1 MANKVTTTDTT
12 NKVVITPQSSKKLTI
27 DSGDGNNL
35 TLNQST
41 PNNVQITNNDVGTS
55 LTPNNV
61 SISPTDN
68 NVSLSST
75 STPVTI
81 NQSSTSIVTVNTVG
95 PQGPKGNNGTD
106 GDTLVSNDLE
116 NLRSFTGSIQ
126 TEVNNLTAA
135 TSSYLTSVPDGTISS
150 SAQIIINESQISDL
164 SHTDISALNTFTSSI
179 QIKVDNL
186 TTVTSSYALTTNIS
200 GAFNEPSGG
209 FSTRVTTLETAGYI
223 TESTDISALNTFTGS
238 IQTEVNNLTAA
249 TSSYITESTDI
260 SALNTFTGSI
270 QTEVDSLTA
279 ATSSYLTEATD
290 ISSLNTFTGSIQT
303 EVDNLTAITSSYALN
318 SSISGAFA
326 EPSGGFS
333 NRITTIETNN
343 TGTNTGDQDLSLY
356 ALIANISGAFNEPS
370 SSFSTRVTTLET
382 AGYLTSPITTSSI
395 TDFNTEVSRSAAAA
409 GFGTGGED
417 PTDISALNT
426 FTSSIQT
433 EVDNLT
439 TVTGSYALTSSISGA
454 FNEASSSFS
463 TRITTLEGSN
473 FTPSL
478 STDIEARNIT
488 ASGNISASGNITAS
502 NIQVANDVELSQ
514 YSKIFVG
521 TNTTEI
527 SANGDDYWIVK
538 ANGIRVVDFKN
549 SGVVINEGGAA
560 QADFRVESDT
570 NSHLLFTDAGANK
583 VAIGTDTVSNSLLTV
598 EGDISASGN
607 LDINQITSS
616 GAVDIGGIL
625 SIPGIVNVSASIAA
639 AVAGTGAD
647 WNVNLSNIPSGL
659 ISESQQI
666 TDLGFISESADISA
680 LNTFTG
686 SIQTEVNNL
695 TAETSS
701 YLIELPN
708 GLISE
713 SAQFTTS
720 DNFNVGQITSSKL
733 FINPSNG
740 NAEII
745 LDASNSNYSSQIK
758 FSSLGSTPS
767 WILGM
772 DSANPQDF
780 RIIKGS
786 VLNNT
791 SGIYITGSTGYV
803 GLGSLTPY
811 ERLTVVGNISAS
823 GIVYGST
830 GSFSHLEGNS
840 PITVKDV
847 ITFQNNATFA
857 GSKLTTA
864 DIDITGGSFKLGNG
878 TFTSSSLAAAVGGG
892 GDNLGNHTAD
902 TDLNMSNNAIISA
915 SSITAV
921 SLTGSISISSIEG
934 FDDSVNSLAQT
945 VFDNRDLDSIDV
957 LNTFTGSIQ
966 TEVDNLTAVTGS
978 YALTSSISG
987 AFAEPSSSFSTRVTT
1002 LETAGYIT
1010 EATDISSLNTFT
1022 GSIQT
1027 EVDSLIAA
1035 TSSYLTESTDI
1046 SSLNIF
1052 TSSIQ
1057 TEVDSLTAATS
1068 SYLTSPIATSSIT
1081 DFNTEVS
1088 RSAAAAGFGAG
1099 DGGGFTPS
1107 LSTDI
1112 EARNITASGVIET
1125 NKIVS
1130 GSGKTEID
1138 LNASFSSIGIKV
1150 NNTDAY
1156 RFFANTFRPHQSGK
1170 DLGSSTSIYRWDN
1183 FYVNNIDV
1191 TNNITASGDISA
1203 SGNFIG
1209 NSLILAGGDGIFT
1222 SASLASAIA
1231 GADNLGNHTASLDL
1245 NMGNNAITNVSNVDG
1260 VDIATLKSDFD
1271 TLLPIT
1277 TASITNFPTE
1287 VSRSAAAAGFGTGG
1301 FNPTDISALN
1311 TFTGSIQTEVDNL
1324 TAVTS
1329 SYALT
1334 SSISGAFAEPSSSFS
1349 TRVTTLE
1356 TAGYITEAT
1365 DISSLNIF
1373 TGSIQTEVDNLT
1385 AATSSYLT
1393 SPITTSSI
1401 TDFNTEVSRSA
1412 AAAGFGT
1419 EGGGGFTPSLS
1430 TDIEARNIT
1439 ASNITASGNI
1449 SASGDISTS
1458 GDISVVGSLKLVGNS
1473 TTSRIGFSP
1482 FGLVDDQFI
1491 SGFGNQITIDGDNY
1505 IELIA
1510 DNEVKINAPKLGIGI
1525 IYSADNV
1532 SQVPEALTVEG
1543 NISASGDLIIRSI
1556 TGSIATSSI
1565 ENFNTEVSRSA
1576 AAAGFGTEGEGTPT
1590 DISALNIFTGSIQTE
1605 VDNLTAATSSYLT
1618 SPITTSSITNFPT
1631 EVSRSAA
1638 AAGFGTGGEGGF
1650 TPSLSTDITA
1660 LNITASANI
1669 SASGNFIGNG
1679 LVLAGGDGVF
1689 TSASLA
1695 SAIAGSDNL
1704 GNHTATTNLDLD
1716 GNSIHAALHITASG
1730 NISASGEITATSF
1743 NITGQAADLSIV
1755 EGTNELILSSSD
1767 VVTVKSPVLN
1777 LSSSFG
1783 ITTGSVVSPYNGYII
1798 YDNDQHKFFGY
1809 ANGGWVALH

>member
-41 PNNVQITNNDVGTS
+41 PNNVQITNNDVDTS

-68 NVSLSST
+68 NVSLSSI
-75 STPVTI
+75 STPVTV

-95 PQGPKGNNGTD
+95 PQGPKGDNGAD

-126 TEVNNLTAA
+126 IEVNNLTAA

-260 SALNTFTGSI
+260 SSLNTFTGSI

-303 EVDNLTAITSSYALN
+303 EVDNLTAITSSYALT
-318 SSISGAFA
+318 SSISGAFV

-454 FNEASSSFS
+454 FNENSSSFS

-502 NIQVANDVELSQ
+502 NIQVANDIELSQ
-514 YSKIFVG
+514 QSKIFVG
-521 TNTTEI
+521 TATEI

-538 ANGIRVVDFKN
+538 ANGTRVADFKN
-549 SGVVINEGGAA
+549 SGLVINESGIA
-560 QADFRVESDT
+560 QVDFRVESDT

-607 LDINQITSS
+607 LAINQITSS

-680 LNTFTG
+680 LNMFTGSIQTEVDSLTAATSSYITESVDILPLNTFTGSIQTEINNLTAATSSYITESTDISALNTFTG

-701 YLIELPN
+701 YLTELPN

-745 LDASNSNYSSQIK
+745 LDAFTPSYSSQIK
-758 FSSLGSTPS
+758 FSSFGSTPS

-772 DSANPQDF
+772 DSVNPQDF

-803 GLGSLTPY
+803 GLGTGTPY

-840 PITVKDV
+840 PITVKDQ
-847 ITFQNNATFA
+847 ITFQN
-857 GSKLTTA
+857 KVTTA
-864 DIDITGGSFKLGNG
+864 DLDITGGSFKLGAG
-878 TFTSSSLAAAVGGG
+878 TFTSSSLAAAIGGG
-892 GDNLGNHTAD
+892 GDNLGNHTAEI
-902 TDLNMSNNAIISA
+902 DLNMNTFDITNAG
-915 SSITAV
+915 SITAV
-921 SLTGSISISSIEG
+921 SLTGSISTSSIEG
-934 FDDSVNSLAQT
+934 FDSSVNSLAQT
-945 VFDNRDLDSIDV
+945 VFNNRDLDSIDA

-987 AFAEPSSSFSTRVTT
+987 AFAEPSGGFSTRVTT

-1027 EVDSLIAA
+1027 EVDSL
-1035 TSSYLTESTDI
+1035 
-1046 SSLNIF
+1046 
-1052 TSSIQ
+1052 
-1057 TEVDSLTAATS
+1057 TAETS
-1068 SYLTSPIATSSIT
+1068 SYLTSPITTSSIT

-1088 RSAAAAGFGAG
+1088 RSVAAAGFGAG

-1112 EARNITASGVIET
+1112 EARNITASG
-1125 NKIVS
+1125 
-1130 GSGKTEID
+1130 
-1138 LNASFSSIGIKV
+1138 
-1150 NNTDAY
+1150 
-1156 RFFANTFRPHQSGK
+1156 
-1170 DLGSSTSIYRWDN
+1170 
-1183 FYVNNIDV
+1183 
-1191 TNNITASGDISA
+1191 
-1203 SGNFIG
+1203 
-1209 NSLILAGGDGIFT
+1209 
-1222 SASLASAIA
+1222 
-1231 GADNLGNHTASLDL
+1231 
-1245 NMGNNAITNVSNVDG
+1245 
-1260 VDIATLKSDFD
+1260 
-1271 TLLPIT
+1271 
-1277 TASITNFPTE
+1277 
-1287 VSRSAAAAGFGTGG
+1287 
-1301 FNPTDISALN
+1301 
-1311 TFTGSIQTEVDNL
+1311 
-1324 TAVTS
+1324 
-1329 SYALT
+1329 
-1334 SSISGAFAEPSSSFS
+1334 
-1349 TRVTTLE
+1349 
-1356 TAGYITEAT
+1356 
-1365 DISSLNIF
+1365 
-1373 TGSIQTEVDNLT
+1373 
-1385 AATSSYLT
+1385 
-1393 SPITTSSI
+1393 
-1401 TDFNTEVSRSA
+1401 
-1412 AAAGFGT
+1412 
-1419 EGGGGFTPSLS
+1419 
-1430 TDIEARNIT
+1430 
-1439 ASNITASGNI
+1439 NI
-1449 SASGDISTS
+1449 SASGDISV
-1458 GDISVVGSLKLVGNS
+1458 IGSLKLVGNS

-1482 FGLVDDQFI
+1482 FGLIDDQFI

-1618 SPITTSSITNFPT
+1618 SPITTSSITDFNT

-1638 AAGFGTGGEGGF
+1638 SAGFGAGDGGF

-1669 SASGNFIGNG
+1669 SASGNLLGNG

-1695 SAIAGSDNL
+1695 AAQAGSDNL
-1704 GNHTATTNLDLD
+1704 GNHTATTNLNLD

-1730 NISASGEITATSF
+1730 NVSASGEITATSF

>member
-41 PNNVQITNNDVGTS
+41 PNNVQITNNDVDTS

-68 NVSLSST
+68 NVSLSSI
-75 STPVTI
+75 STPVTV

-95 PQGPKGNNGTD
+95 PQGPKGDNGAD

-126 TEVNNLTAA
+126 IEVNNLTAA

-260 SALNTFTGSI
+260 SSLNTFTGSIQTEINNLTAATSSYITESTDISSLNTFTGSI

-303 EVDNLTAITSSYALN
+303 EVDNLTAITSSYALT
-318 SSISGAFA
+318 SSISGAFV

-454 FNEASSSFS
+454 FNENSSSFS

-502 NIQVANDVELSQ
+502 NIQVANDIELSQ
-514 YSKIFVG
+514 QSKIFVG
-521 TNTTEI
+521 TATEI

-538 ANGIRVVDFKN
+538 ANGTRVADFKN
-549 SGVVINEGGAA
+549 SGLVINESGIA
-560 QADFRVESDT
+560 QVDFRVESDT

-607 LDINQITSS
+607 LAINQITSS

-680 LNTFTG
+680 LNMFTGSIQTEVDSLTAATSSYITESVDILPLNTFTGSIQTEINNLTAATSSYITESTDISALNTFTG

-701 YLIELPN
+701 YLTELPN

-745 LDASNSNYSSQIK
+745 LDAFTPSYSSQIK
-758 FSSLGSTPS
+758 FSSFGSTPS

-772 DSANPQDF
+772 DSVNPQDF

-803 GLGSLTPY
+803 GLGTGTPY

-840 PITVKDV
+840 PITVKDQ
-847 ITFQNNATFA
+847 ITFQN
-857 GSKLTTA
+857 KVTTA
-864 DIDITGGSFKLGNG
+864 DLDITGGSFKLGAG
-878 TFTSSSLAAAVGGG
+878 TFTSSSLAAAIGGG
-892 GDNLGNHTAD
+892 GDNLGNHTAEI
-902 TDLNMSNNAIISA
+902 DLNMNTFDITNAG
-915 SSITAV
+915 SITAV
-921 SLTGSISISSIEG
+921 SLTGSISTSSIEG
-934 FDDSVNSLAQT
+934 FDSSVNSLAQT
-945 VFDNRDLDSIDV
+945 VFNNRDLDSIDA

-987 AFAEPSSSFSTRVTT
+987 AFAEPSGGFSTRVTT

-1027 EVDSLIAA
+1027 EVDSL
-1035 TSSYLTESTDI
+1035 
-1046 SSLNIF
+1046 
-1052 TSSIQ
+1052 
-1057 TEVDSLTAATS
+1057 TAETS
-1068 SYLTSPIATSSIT
+1068 SYLTSPITTSSIT

-1088 RSAAAAGFGAG
+1088 RSVAAAGFGAG

-1112 EARNITASGVIET
+1112 EARNITASG
-1125 NKIVS
+1125 
-1130 GSGKTEID
+1130 
-1138 LNASFSSIGIKV
+1138 
-1150 NNTDAY
+1150 
-1156 RFFANTFRPHQSGK
+1156 
-1170 DLGSSTSIYRWDN
+1170 
-1183 FYVNNIDV
+1183 
-1191 TNNITASGDISA
+1191 
-1203 SGNFIG
+1203 
-1209 NSLILAGGDGIFT
+1209 
-1222 SASLASAIA
+1222 
-1231 GADNLGNHTASLDL
+1231 
-1245 NMGNNAITNVSNVDG
+1245 
-1260 VDIATLKSDFD
+1260 
-1271 TLLPIT
+1271 
-1277 TASITNFPTE
+1277 
-1287 VSRSAAAAGFGTGG
+1287 
-1301 FNPTDISALN
+1301 
-1311 TFTGSIQTEVDNL
+1311 
-1324 TAVTS
+1324 
-1329 SYALT
+1329 
-1334 SSISGAFAEPSSSFS
+1334 
-1349 TRVTTLE
+1349 
-1356 TAGYITEAT
+1356 
-1365 DISSLNIF
+1365 
-1373 TGSIQTEVDNLT
+1373 
-1385 AATSSYLT
+1385 
-1393 SPITTSSI
+1393 
-1401 TDFNTEVSRSA
+1401 
-1412 AAAGFGT
+1412 
-1419 EGGGGFTPSLS
+1419 
-1430 TDIEARNIT
+1430 
-1439 ASNITASGNI
+1439 NI
-1449 SASGDISTS
+1449 SASGDISV
-1458 GDISVVGSLKLVGNS
+1458 IGSLKLVGNS

-1618 SPITTSSITNFPT
+1618 SPITTSSITDFNT

-1638 AAGFGTGGEGGF
+1638 SAGFGAGDGGF

-1669 SASGNFIGNG
+1669 SASGNLLGNG

-1695 SAIAGSDNL
+1695 AAQAGSDNL
-1704 GNHTATTNLDLD
+1704 GNHTATTNLNLD

-1730 NISASGEITATSF
+1730 NVSASGEITATSF

>member
-41 PNNVQITNNDVGTS
+41 PNNVQITNNDVDTS

-68 NVSLSST
+68 NVSLSSI
-75 STPVTI
+75 STPVTV

-95 PQGPKGNNGTD
+95 PQGPKGDNGAD

-260 SALNTFTGSI
+260 SSLNTFTGSIQTEINNLTAATSSYITESTDISSLNTFTSSI

-290 ISSLNTFTGSIQT
+290 ISSLNTFTSSIQTEVDSLTAATSSYITESTDISSLNTFTSSIQT
-303 EVDNLTAITSSYALN
+303 EVDNLTAITSSYALT

-454 FNEASSSFS
+454 FNEDSSSFS

-502 NIQVANDVELSQ
+502 NIQVANDIELSQ
-514 YSKIFVG
+514 QSKIFVG
-521 TNTTEI
+521 TATEI

-538 ANGIRVVDFKN
+538 ANGTRVADFKN
-549 SGVVINEGGAA
+549 SGLVINESGIA
-560 QADFRVESDT
+560 QVDFRVESDT

-607 LDINQITSS
+607 LAINQITSS

-680 LNTFTG
+680 LNMFTGSIQTEVDSLTAATSSYITESVDILPLNTFTGSIQTEINNLTAATSSYITESTDISALNTFTG

-701 YLIELPN
+701 YLTELPN

-745 LDASNSNYSSQIK
+745 LDAFTPSYSSQIK
-758 FSSLGSTPS
+758 FSSFGSTPS

-772 DSANPQDF
+772 DSVNPQDF

-803 GLGSLTPY
+803 GLGTGTPY

-840 PITVKDV
+840 PITVKDN
-847 ITFQNNATFA
+847 ITFEGNVTMNGA
-857 GSKLTTA
+857 KTTT
-864 DIDITGGSFKLGNG
+864 DSLEITSNTFKLGG
-878 TFTSSSLAAAVGGG
+878 GFFTSSSLAAAVGGG
-892 GDNLGNHTAD
+892 GDNLGNHIAD
-902 TDLNMSNNAIISA
+902 TDLNMSTFDITNAG
-915 SSITAV
+915 SITAV
-921 SLTGSISISSIEG
+921 SLTGSISTSSIEG

-945 VFDNRDLDSIDV
+945 VFDNRDLDSINV

-987 AFAEPSSSFSTRVTT
+987 AFAEPSGGFSTRVTT

-1027 EVDSLIAA
+1027 EVDSL
-1035 TSSYLTESTDI
+1035 
-1046 SSLNIF
+1046 
-1052 TSSIQ
+1052 
-1057 TEVDSLTAATS
+1057 TAETS
-1068 SYLTSPIATSSIT
+1068 SYLTSPITTSSIT

-1088 RSAAAAGFGAG
+1088 RSVAAAGFGAG

-1112 EARNITASGVIET
+1112 EARNITASG
-1125 NKIVS
+1125 
-1130 GSGKTEID
+1130 
-1138 LNASFSSIGIKV
+1138 
-1150 NNTDAY
+1150 
-1156 RFFANTFRPHQSGK
+1156 
-1170 DLGSSTSIYRWDN
+1170 
-1183 FYVNNIDV
+1183 
-1191 TNNITASGDISA
+1191 
-1203 SGNFIG
+1203 
-1209 NSLILAGGDGIFT
+1209 
-1222 SASLASAIA
+1222 
-1231 GADNLGNHTASLDL
+1231 
-1245 NMGNNAITNVSNVDG
+1245 
-1260 VDIATLKSDFD
+1260 
-1271 TLLPIT
+1271 
-1277 TASITNFPTE
+1277 
-1287 VSRSAAAAGFGTGG
+1287 
-1301 FNPTDISALN
+1301 
-1311 TFTGSIQTEVDNL
+1311 
-1324 TAVTS
+1324 
-1329 SYALT
+1329 
-1334 SSISGAFAEPSSSFS
+1334 
-1349 TRVTTLE
+1349 
-1356 TAGYITEAT
+1356 
-1365 DISSLNIF
+1365 
-1373 TGSIQTEVDNLT
+1373 
-1385 AATSSYLT
+1385 
-1393 SPITTSSI
+1393 
-1401 TDFNTEVSRSA
+1401 
-1412 AAAGFGT
+1412 
-1419 EGGGGFTPSLS
+1419 
-1430 TDIEARNIT
+1430 
-1439 ASNITASGNI
+1439 NI

-1458 GDISVVGSLKLVGNS
+1458 GDISVIGSLKLVGNS

-1618 SPITTSSITNFPT
+1618 SPITTSSITDFNT

-1638 AAGFGTGGEGGF
+1638 SAGFGAGDGGF
-1650 TPSLSTDITA
+1650 TPSLSTNITA

-1669 SASGNFIGNG
+1669 SASGNLLGNG

-1695 SAIAGSDNL
+1695 AAQAGSDNL
-1704 GNHTATTNLDLD
+1704 GNHTATTNLNLD

-1730 NISASGEITATSF
+1730 NVSASGEITATSF

>member
-41 PNNVQITNNDVGTS
+41 PNNVQITNNDVDTS

-68 NVSLSST
+68 NVSLSSI
-75 STPVTI
+75 STPVTV

-95 PQGPKGNNGTD
+95 PQGPKGDNGAD

-260 SALNTFTGSI
+260 SSLNTFTGSI

-303 EVDNLTAITSSYALN
+303 EVDNLTAITSSYALT
-318 SSISGAFA
+318 SSISGAFV

-454 FNEASSSFS
+454 FNENSSSFS

-502 NIQVANDVELSQ
+502 NIQVANDIELSQ
-514 YSKIFVG
+514 QSKIFVG
-521 TNTTEI
+521 TATEI

-538 ANGIRVVDFKN
+538 ANGTRVADFKN
-549 SGVVINEGGAA
+549 SGLVINESGIA
-560 QADFRVESDT
+560 QVDFRVESDT

-607 LDINQITSS
+607 LAINQITSS

-680 LNTFTG
+680 LNMFTGSIQTEVDSLTAATSSYITESVDILPLNTFTGSIQTEINNLTAATSSYITESTDISALNTFTG

-701 YLIELPN
+701 YLTELPN

-745 LDASNSNYSSQIK
+745 LDAFTPSYSSQIK
-758 FSSLGSTPS
+758 FSSFGSTPS

-772 DSANPQDF
+772 DSVNPQDF

-803 GLGSLTPY
+803 GLGTGTPY

-840 PITVKDV
+840 PITVKDQ
-847 ITFQNNATFA
+847 ITFQN
-857 GSKLTTA
+857 KVTTA
-864 DIDITGGSFKLGNG
+864 DLDITGGSFKLGAG
-878 TFTSSSLAAAVGGG
+878 TFTSSSLAAAIGGG
-892 GDNLGNHTAD
+892 GDNLGNHTAEI
-902 TDLNMSNNAIISA
+902 DLNMNTFDITNAG
-915 SSITAV
+915 SITAV
-921 SLTGSISISSIEG
+921 SLTGSISTSSIEG
-934 FDDSVNSLAQT
+934 FDSSVNSLAQT
-945 VFDNRDLDSIDV
+945 VFNNRDLDSIDA

-987 AFAEPSSSFSTRVTT
+987 AFAEPSGGFSTRVTT

-1027 EVDSLIAA
+1027 EVDSL
-1035 TSSYLTESTDI
+1035 
-1046 SSLNIF
+1046 
-1052 TSSIQ
+1052 
-1057 TEVDSLTAATS
+1057 TAETS
-1068 SYLTSPIATSSIT
+1068 SYLTSPITTSSIT

-1088 RSAAAAGFGAG
+1088 RSVAAAGFGAG

-1112 EARNITASGVIET
+1112 EARNITASG
-1125 NKIVS
+1125 
-1130 GSGKTEID
+1130 
-1138 LNASFSSIGIKV
+1138 
-1150 NNTDAY
+1150 
-1156 RFFANTFRPHQSGK
+1156 
-1170 DLGSSTSIYRWDN
+1170 
-1183 FYVNNIDV
+1183 
-1191 TNNITASGDISA
+1191 
-1203 SGNFIG
+1203 
-1209 NSLILAGGDGIFT
+1209 
-1222 SASLASAIA
+1222 
-1231 GADNLGNHTASLDL
+1231 
-1245 NMGNNAITNVSNVDG
+1245 
-1260 VDIATLKSDFD
+1260 
-1271 TLLPIT
+1271 
-1277 TASITNFPTE
+1277 
-1287 VSRSAAAAGFGTGG
+1287 
-1301 FNPTDISALN
+1301 
-1311 TFTGSIQTEVDNL
+1311 
-1324 TAVTS
+1324 
-1329 SYALT
+1329 
-1334 SSISGAFAEPSSSFS
+1334 
-1349 TRVTTLE
+1349 
-1356 TAGYITEAT
+1356 
-1365 DISSLNIF
+1365 
-1373 TGSIQTEVDNLT
+1373 
-1385 AATSSYLT
+1385 
-1393 SPITTSSI
+1393 
-1401 TDFNTEVSRSA
+1401 
-1412 AAAGFGT
+1412 
-1419 EGGGGFTPSLS
+1419 
-1430 TDIEARNIT
+1430 
-1439 ASNITASGNI
+1439 NI

-1458 GDISVVGSLKLVGNS
+1458 GDISVIGSLKLVGNS

-1618 SPITTSSITNFPT
+1618 SPITTSSITDFNT

-1638 AAGFGTGGEGGF
+1638 SAGFGAGDGGF

-1669 SASGNFIGNG
+1669 SASGNLLGNG

-1695 SAIAGSDNL
+1695 AAQAGSDNL
-1704 GNHTATTNLDLD
+1704 GNHTATTNLNLD

-1730 NISASGEITATSF
+1730 NVSASGEITATSF

>member
-41 PNNVQITNNDVGTS
+41 PNNVQITNNDVDTS

-68 NVSLSST
+68 NVSLSSI
-75 STPVTI
+75 STPVTV

-95 PQGPKGNNGTD
+95 PQGPKGDNGAD

-126 TEVNNLTAA
+126 IEVNNLTAA

-260 SALNTFTGSI
+260 SSLNTFTGSI

-303 EVDNLTAITSSYALN
+303 EVDNLTAITSSYALT

-454 FNEASSSFS
+454 FNENSSSFS

-502 NIQVANDVELSQ
+502 NIQVANDIELSQ
-514 YSKIFVG
+514 QSKIFVG
-521 TNTTEI
+521 TATEI

-538 ANGIRVVDFKN
+538 ANGTRVADFKN
-549 SGVVINEGGAA
+549 SGLVINESGIA
-560 QADFRVESDT
+560 QVDFRVESDT

-607 LDINQITSS
+607 LAINQITSS

-680 LNTFTG
+680 LNMFTGSIQTEVDSLTAATSSYITESVDILPLNTFTGSIQTEINNLTAATSSYITESTDISALNTFTG

-701 YLIELPN
+701 YLTELPN

-745 LDASNSNYSSQIK
+745 LDAFTPSYSSQIK
-758 FSSLGSTPS
+758 FSSFGSTPS

-772 DSANPQDF
+772 DSVNPQDF

-803 GLGSLTPY
+803 GLGTGTPY

-840 PITVKDV
+840 PITVKDQ
-847 ITFQNNATFA
+847 ITFQN
-857 GSKLTTA
+857 KVTTA
-864 DIDITGGSFKLGNG
+864 DLDITGGSFKLGAG
-878 TFTSSSLAAAVGGG
+878 TFTSSSLAAAIGGG
-892 GDNLGNHTAD
+892 GDNLGNHTAEI
-902 TDLNMSNNAIISA
+902 DLNMNTFDITNAG
-915 SSITAV
+915 SITAV
-921 SLTGSISISSIEG
+921 SLTGSISTSSIEG
-934 FDDSVNSLAQT
+934 FDSSVNSLAQT
-945 VFDNRDLDSIDV
+945 VFNNRDLDSIDA

-987 AFAEPSSSFSTRVTT
+987 AFAEPSGGFSTRVTT

-1027 EVDSLIAA
+1027 EVDSL
-1035 TSSYLTESTDI
+1035 
-1046 SSLNIF
+1046 
-1052 TSSIQ
+1052 
-1057 TEVDSLTAATS
+1057 TAETS
-1068 SYLTSPIATSSIT
+1068 SYLTSPITTSSIT

-1088 RSAAAAGFGAG
+1088 RSVAAAGFGAG

-1112 EARNITASGVIET
+1112 EARNITASG
-1125 NKIVS
+1125 
-1130 GSGKTEID
+1130 
-1138 LNASFSSIGIKV
+1138 
-1150 NNTDAY
+1150 
-1156 RFFANTFRPHQSGK
+1156 
-1170 DLGSSTSIYRWDN
+1170 
-1183 FYVNNIDV
+1183 
-1191 TNNITASGDISA
+1191 
-1203 SGNFIG
+1203 
-1209 NSLILAGGDGIFT
+1209 
-1222 SASLASAIA
+1222 
-1231 GADNLGNHTASLDL
+1231 
-1245 NMGNNAITNVSNVDG
+1245 
-1260 VDIATLKSDFD
+1260 
-1271 TLLPIT
+1271 
-1277 TASITNFPTE
+1277 
-1287 VSRSAAAAGFGTGG
+1287 
-1301 FNPTDISALN
+1301 
-1311 TFTGSIQTEVDNL
+1311 
-1324 TAVTS
+1324 
-1329 SYALT
+1329 
-1334 SSISGAFAEPSSSFS
+1334 
-1349 TRVTTLE
+1349 
-1356 TAGYITEAT
+1356 
-1365 DISSLNIF
+1365 
-1373 TGSIQTEVDNLT
+1373 
-1385 AATSSYLT
+1385 
-1393 SPITTSSI
+1393 
-1401 TDFNTEVSRSA
+1401 
-1412 AAAGFGT
+1412 
-1419 EGGGGFTPSLS
+1419 
-1430 TDIEARNIT
+1430 
-1439 ASNITASGNI
+1439 NI
-1449 SASGDISTS
+1449 SASGDISV
-1458 GDISVVGSLKLVGNS
+1458 IGSLKLVGNS

-1482 FGLVDDQFI
+1482 FGLIDDQFI

-1618 SPITTSSITNFPT
+1618 SPITTSSITDFNT

-1638 AAGFGTGGEGGF
+1638 SAGFGAGDGGF

-1669 SASGNFIGNG
+1669 SASGNLLGNG

-1695 SAIAGSDNL
+1695 AAQAGSDNL
-1704 GNHTATTNLDLD
+1704 GNHTATTNLNLD

-1730 NISASGEITATSF
+1730 NVSASGEITATSF

>member
-41 PNNVQITNNDVGTS
+41 PNNVQITNNDVDTS

-68 NVSLSST
+68 NVSLSSI
-75 STPVTI
+75 STPVTV

-95 PQGPKGNNGTD
+95 PQGPKGDNGAD

-260 SALNTFTGSI
+260 SSLNTFTGSI

-290 ISSLNTFTGSIQT
+290 ISSLNTFTSSIQTEVDSLTAATSSYITESTDISSLNTFTSSIQT
-303 EVDNLTAITSSYALN
+303 EVDNLTAITSSYALT

-454 FNEASSSFS
+454 FNENSSSFS

-502 NIQVANDVELSQ
+502 NIQVANDIELSQ
-514 YSKIFVG
+514 QSKIFVG
-521 TNTTEI
+521 TATEI

-538 ANGIRVVDFKN
+538 ANGTRVADFKN
-549 SGVVINEGGAA
+549 SGLVINESGIA
-560 QADFRVESDT
+560 QVDFRVESDT

-607 LDINQITSS
+607 LAINQITSS

-680 LNTFTG
+680 LNMFTGSIQTEVDSLTAATSSYITESVDILPLNTFTGSIQTEINNLTAATSSYITESTDISALNTFTG

-701 YLIELPN
+701 YLTELPN

-745 LDASNSNYSSQIK
+745 LDAFTPSYSSQIK
-758 FSSLGSTPS
+758 FSSFGSTPS

-772 DSANPQDF
+772 DSVNPQDF

-803 GLGSLTPY
+803 GLGTGTPY

-840 PITVKDV
+840 PITVKDQ
-847 ITFQNNATFA
+847 ITFQN
-857 GSKLTTA
+857 KVTTA
-864 DIDITGGSFKLGNG
+864 DLDITGGSFKLGAG
-878 TFTSSSLAAAVGGG
+878 TFTSSSLAAAIGGG
-892 GDNLGNHTAD
+892 GDNLGNHTAEI
-902 TDLNMSNNAIISA
+902 DLNMNTFDITNAG
-915 SSITAV
+915 SITAV
-921 SLTGSISISSIEG
+921 SLTGSISTSSIEG
-934 FDDSVNSLAQT
+934 FDSSVNSLAQT
-945 VFDNRDLDSIDV
+945 VFNNRDLDSIDA

-987 AFAEPSSSFSTRVTT
+987 AFAEPSGGFSTRVTT

-1027 EVDSLIAA
+1027 EVDSL
-1035 TSSYLTESTDI
+1035 
-1046 SSLNIF
+1046 
-1052 TSSIQ
+1052 
-1057 TEVDSLTAATS
+1057 TAETS
-1068 SYLTSPIATSSIT
+1068 SYLTSPITTSSIT

-1088 RSAAAAGFGAG
+1088 RSVAAAGFGAG

-1112 EARNITASGVIET
+1112 EARNITASG
-1125 NKIVS
+1125 
-1130 GSGKTEID
+1130 
-1138 LNASFSSIGIKV
+1138 
-1150 NNTDAY
+1150 
-1156 RFFANTFRPHQSGK
+1156 
-1170 DLGSSTSIYRWDN
+1170 
-1183 FYVNNIDV
+1183 
-1191 TNNITASGDISA
+1191 
-1203 SGNFIG
+1203 
-1209 NSLILAGGDGIFT
+1209 
-1222 SASLASAIA
+1222 
-1231 GADNLGNHTASLDL
+1231 
-1245 NMGNNAITNVSNVDG
+1245 
-1260 VDIATLKSDFD
+1260 
-1271 TLLPIT
+1271 
-1277 TASITNFPTE
+1277 
-1287 VSRSAAAAGFGTGG
+1287 
-1301 FNPTDISALN
+1301 
-1311 TFTGSIQTEVDNL
+1311 
-1324 TAVTS
+1324 
-1329 SYALT
+1329 
-1334 SSISGAFAEPSSSFS
+1334 
-1349 TRVTTLE
+1349 
-1356 TAGYITEAT
+1356 
-1365 DISSLNIF
+1365 
-1373 TGSIQTEVDNLT
+1373 
-1385 AATSSYLT
+1385 
-1393 SPITTSSI
+1393 
-1401 TDFNTEVSRSA
+1401 
-1412 AAAGFGT
+1412 
-1419 EGGGGFTPSLS
+1419 
-1430 TDIEARNIT
+1430 
-1439 ASNITASGNI
+1439 NI

-1458 GDISVVGSLKLVGNS
+1458 GDISVIGSLKLVGNS

-1482 FGLVDDQFI
+1482 FGLIDDQFI

-1618 SPITTSSITNFPT
+1618 SPITTSSITDFNT

-1638 AAGFGTGGEGGF
+1638 SAGFGAGDGGF

-1669 SASGNFIGNG
+1669 SASGNLLGNG

-1695 SAIAGSDNL
+1695 AAQAGSDNL
-1704 GNHTATTNLDLD
+1704 GNHTATTNLNLD

-1730 NISASGEITATSF
+1730 NVSASGEITATSF